1 MNMRII
7 LASASPR
14 RKELLGQAGYDF
26 EVEVSEVDESV
37 VSGSPREMVEQL
49 SEIKAGAVALRYRTG
64 EIQNG
69 EEALRHRAGGIQ
81 NGEEDVLVIGSDTV
95 VVLDGRVLGKPGDEE
110 DAFRMLKDLSGK
122 AHQVYTG
129 VTLIYCNDGRELKR
143 RSFSECTEV
152 VMRSISDREIRDY
165 IATGEPM
172 DKAGAY
178 GIQGKAAVFIS
189 GIRGDYY
196 NVVGL
201 PICRLTEEITK
212 LVNELSN

>member
-1 MNMRII
+1 MKII

-64 EIQNG
+64 ETKTREG
-69 EEALRHRAGGIQ
+69 
-81 NGEEDVLVIGSDTV
+81 EDVLVIGADTV
-95 VVLDGRVLGKPGDEE
+95 VVLDNCILGKPENE
-110 DAFRMLKDLSGK
+110 KDALRMLKELSGK

-143 RSFSECTEV
+143 RSFFECTEV

-212 LVNELSN
+212 LVNECCEYDRGRQRGGP

>member
-1 MNMRII
+1 MRII

-37 VSGSPREMVEQL
+37 VSGNPREMVEQL

-64 EIQNG
+64 ETKNREG
-69 EEALRHRAGGIQ
+69 
-81 NGEEDVLVIGSDTV
+81 EDVLVIGADTV
-95 VVLDGRVLGKPGDEE
+95 VVLDNCILGKPENE
-110 DAFRMLKDLSGK
+110 KDALRMLKELSGK

-143 RSFSECTEV
+143 RSFFECTEV

-212 LVNELSN
+212 LVNECSY